1 MSTHSDHRD
10 TRKRRGAIAV
20 FVAASGVVL
29 LGFAA
34 LAVDAGRLYL
44 GKTELQVAADA
55 AALAGANELLNERRL
70 FGPGELLTSFQV
82 ARQQAG
88 AVAAS
93 NPVLGCGP
101 QIDFNLDNGASGDLV
116 IGYLSTLY
124 NTGEALSFS
133 DVTEFNAVKVRLRR
147 DATHNGPV
155 ALMFARILG
164 IDTADL
170 VAEATAAFQHGII
183 GFRVTPETGPSSLM
197 PLALRESY
205 WDQLMG
211 TLAGENASYQDNYAY
226 DPTTGQVTPGQDGL
240 PELNLYPGIGEEQ
253 LPPGNFGTV
262 DIGAENNATSDIERQ
277 LLEGISAADLEYHGG
292 ELSLADGSFDLTGDT
307 GLSASLKSALDAIIG
322 QPRTIPLFS
331 EVSGPGDNSVFTIV
345 KFAGI
350 RIMDVRL
357 TGAMKFK
364 CVLFQPALAVDD
376 SAISGGDGT
385 TSENVY
391 HPVVLVR

>member
-1 MSTHSDHRD
+1 MSATYDHRD
-10 TRKRRGAIAV
+10 RFRRRGAIAV
-20 FVAASGVVL
+20 FMAVSGVVL

-44 GKTELQVAADA
+44 AKTELQVAADA

-70 FGPGELLTSFQV
+70 FGAGDLLTSFQV

-88 AVAAS
+88 AVAAR

-101 QIDFNLDNGASGDLV
+101 QIDYNPGNKADGDLV

-124 NTGEALSFS
+124 NTGEAISFS

-164 IDTADL
+164 IDTADI
-170 VAEATAAFQHGII
+170 VAEATAAFQDGIV
-183 GFRVTPETGPSSLM
+183 GFRVRSETGTAGLL
-197 PLALRESY
+197 PLTLHESF
-205 WDQLMG
+205 WDLLMG
-211 TLAGENASYQDNYAY
+211 TLAGDNSVYQDNYAY
-226 DPTTGQVTPGQDGL
+226 DPQTGEVTWGQDGL
-240 PELNLYPGIGEEQ
+240 PEINLYPGVEEEQ
-253 LPPGNFGTV
+253 LPSGNFGTV
-262 DIGAENNATSDIERQ
+262 DIGGDNNATSDIERQ
-277 LLEGISAADLEYHGG
+277 LLDGISAEDFEHHGG
-292 ELSLADGSFDLTGDT
+292 ELSLADGPFTLTGDT
-307 GLSASLKSALDAIIG
+307 GLSAGLKDALEAITG
-322 QPRTIPLFS
+322 EARTIPLFS
-331 EVSGPGDNSVFTIV
+331 DVSGPGDNAAFTIV

-350 RIMDVRL
+350 RIMDAKL

-364 CVLFQPALAVDD
+364 CVVIQPAIAMDD
-376 SAISGGDGT
+376 AAIVGGGGR

-391 HPVVLVR
+391 HPAILVR